1 MHLNLPTLYN
11 KHRPIEVKITLHSL
25 TGYYEVPQGMF
36 EIPYIKRS
44 ILDGPPFTRSSIL
57 PLQLDRSP
65 AKCRLRTQNKCVAGE
80 SCSMCLRPW
89 GTATEADI
97 QANALAIHRRMD
109 KDKAISTCE
118 DCLCSSLSNSVL
130 K

>member
-1 MHLNLPTLYN
+1 MDQTP
-11 KHRPIEVKITLHSL
+11 V
-25 TGYYEVPQGMF
+25 F
-36 EIPYIKRS
+36 
-44 ILDGPPFTRSSIL
+44 RSSVL
-57 PLQLDRSP
+57 PLQLDSSL
-65 AKCRLRTQNKCVAGE
+65 AKCCLRTQKPVLLE
-80 SCSMCLRPW
+80 KSCSMCLRPR

-118 DCLCSSLSNSVL
+118 DCLCFSLSNSVL